1 MSFLSNFIIKK
12 NDDRYVKYLF
22 FLVYLAGALITLL
35 SSFLDKYIGHTSQ
48 LFIMIF
54 LMLFYL
60 FQVSRIKHQGDRFI
74 VDEQLGDTFYQLG
87 FLFTITALAVTLLF
101 IEDDEVGKI
110 LTKFG
115 FAVVTTLVGL
125 VGRILLSQFR
135 MDIDQLE
142 EDAELQISDAVRRL
156 KTQLD
161 MSVDLLYQQSQNMTR
176 NADKTLRESNASLKA
191 FTEENSKI
199 LKDSSE
205 NSQKVIEEF
214 NSRVSEISEK
224 LSTIKIPTTNF
235 DGFESSVNKFVTS
248 LNDLEKGVKE
258 SNAKNELL
266 ETAKSFKSL
275 SKSIDNQSN
284 LLNNEFVTTKET
296 LQGLSENLVNV
307 AKFISEN
314 LKK

>member
-1 MSFLSNFIIKK
+1 MAFLSKFIIKK
-12 NDDRYVKYLF
+12 NDDRYIKYIF
-22 FLVYLAGALITLL
+22 FLVYVAGATITLL

-48 LFIMIF
+48 L

-142 EDAELQISDAVRRL
+142 EDAEL

-224 LSTIKIPTTNF
+224 LSTIKIPTANF

-275 SKSIDNQSN
+275 SKSIDDQSN

-296 LQGLSENLVNV
+296 LQSLSENLVNV